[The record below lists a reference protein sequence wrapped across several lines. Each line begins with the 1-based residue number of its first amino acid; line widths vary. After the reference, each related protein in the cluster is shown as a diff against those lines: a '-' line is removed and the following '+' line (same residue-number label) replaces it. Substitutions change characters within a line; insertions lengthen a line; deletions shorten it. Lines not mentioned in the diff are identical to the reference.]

1 MTPAEVDEADRA
13 IIEILKKDARK
24 SFTEIAKQLKLS
36 EGAVRRRVK
45 NLVDKGVIKSFTI
58 ELAKDYAVK
67 ALTFISVTPSV
78 PTPEVADKLVKING
92 VDEVYEITGANDV
105 MAVISV
111 PSMTHLNK
119 VIEEIRNIQGVNETN
134 TSIVLRV
141 IKKPNLSL

>member
-13 IIEILKKDARK
+13 IIEILKEDARK

-78 PTPEVADKLVKING
+78 PTPEVADKLVKITG

-141 IKKPNLSL
+141 IKKTNLSL